1 MMSRFAISLWLTCG
15 ASCWINSRVGDNLRH
30 IDALYNI
37 IVMFQWDD
45 RLTSASHD
53 KDFKNLYSLIFSLLI
68 WLIKKTKS
76 DSADF
81 YFID

>member
-1 MMSRFAISLWLTCG
+1 
-15 ASCWINSRVGDNLRH
+15 
-30 IDALYNI
+30 
-37 IVMFQWDD
+37 MFQWED

-81 YFID
+81 YFIG